1 METPV
6 THRTNKNKILFIM
19 KFVSKSGLLK
29 LDFSVSQKDFMPL
42 PVNVRRLDAASDKNL
57 LSFRKEIKG
66 DVEK

>member
-1 METPV
+1 
-6 THRTNKNKILFIM
+6 M

-29 LDFSVSQKDFMPL
+29 LDFSVSQKEFMPL

-57 LSFRKEIKG
+57 LSFRKEIKA